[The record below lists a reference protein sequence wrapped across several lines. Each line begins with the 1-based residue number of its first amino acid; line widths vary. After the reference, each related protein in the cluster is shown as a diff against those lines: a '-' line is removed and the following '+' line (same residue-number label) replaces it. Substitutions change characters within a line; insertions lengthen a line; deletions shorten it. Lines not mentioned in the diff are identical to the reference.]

1 MNIMT
6 KNFGKIEVNENQI
19 IYFEEG
25 IPGFRDLKEYVLIED
40 TESAFC
46 YLQSIQEGN
55 ISFIMINPY
64 LLKKD
69 YTINIKEQYIEAL
82 GGGED
87 KEFSIYV
94 IATILDTVEK
104 ATVNLVAPVLI
115 QNEKRQ
121 GMQIILENTKYT
133 TRHKIIDLMNE
144 GGC

>member
-115 QNEKRQ
+115 QNEKRR

>member
-25 IPGFRDLKEYVLIED
+25 IPGFRNLKEYVLIED

-115 QNEKRQ
+115 QNEKRR

>member
-1 MNIMT
+1 
-6 KNFGKIEVNENQI
+6 
-19 IYFEEG
+19 
-25 IPGFRDLKEYVLIED
+25 
-40 TESAFC
+40 
-46 YLQSIQEGN
+46 
-55 ISFIMINPY
+55 MINPY

-69 YTINIKEQYIEAL
+69 YTINIKEQYIDAL

-94 IATILDTVEK
+94 IATVLDTVEK
-104 ATVNLVAPVLI
+104 ATVNLVAPILI

>member
-1 MNIMT
+1 MKIVT
-6 KNFGKIEVNENQI
+6 KNFGEIEVNENQMI
-19 IYFEEG
+19 HFQEG

-40 TESAFC
+40 TESAFY

-69 YTINIKEQYIEAL
+69 YTINIKEQYIETL
-82 GGGED
+82 GGGEV

-121 GMQIILENTKYT
+121 GMQIILENTRYT
-133 TRHKIIDLMNE
+133 TKHRIIDLMNE